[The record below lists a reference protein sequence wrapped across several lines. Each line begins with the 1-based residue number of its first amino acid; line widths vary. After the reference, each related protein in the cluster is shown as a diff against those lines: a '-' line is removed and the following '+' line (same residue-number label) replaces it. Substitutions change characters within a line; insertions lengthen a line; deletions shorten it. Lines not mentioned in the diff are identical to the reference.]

1 MSFVK
6 YTKNTGDAIR
16 KASRIKT
23 KANSRR
29 TDRPG
34 GAGGAGAVD
43 GTFNPSFTNTEGET
57 VQIVTCTKCY
67 YQRGILTF
75 NAGVYDEDLEEKV
88 LFGNMPA
95 GLIAFISFQLNDN
108 APEALQGSIIT
119 GSTME
124 SVTDQTTQK
133 PHTLSKILIYSA
145 ERTSTESSWF
155 ITGNLINK
163 PQVQLRV

>member
-34 GAGGAGAVD
+34 GSGAGAVD

-95 GLIAFISFQLNDN
+95 GLIAFISFQLNNN
-108 APEALQGSIIT
+108 APAALQGSIIT
-119 GSTME
+119 GSTFK
-124 SVTDQTTQK
+124 SVTDQTTTK
-133 PHTLSKILIYSA
+133 PHTLSKLLIYSA
-145 ERTSTESSWF
+145 ERTSTDTPWR
-155 ITGNLINK
+155 ITANLINK
-163 PQVQLRV
+163 PQAQLRV